1 MGHAGKKRDVG
12 KVGKDDSFH
21 RAFDFNK
28 HETNLNFNMEI
39 VFYLTALL
47 LLFSSVMVV
56 TQKSVFTSALYLA
69 VALSMVAALFV
80 LLNADFLAEVQILLY
95 VGGILVLLAF
105 AVMLSSVEQAKRETQ
120 VNEQWLPSLMISFGI
135 LLVLLVSLKR
145 SSFLEAEI
153 QKNHFYPTTE
163 KIGHLLL
170 GELALPFEVV
180 SLVLLASLVGA
191 ILFSKKEKID
201 G

>member
-1 MGHAGKKRDVG
+1 MD
-12 KVGKDDSFH
+12 
-21 RAFDFNK
+21 
-28 HETNLNFNMEI
+28 L
-39 VFYLTALL
+39 VFYLIALL

-80 LLNADFLAEVQILLY
+80 LLNADFLAAVQILLY

-120 VNEQWLPSLMISFGI
+120 VNEQWLPSLIISFGI

-145 SSFLEAEI
+145 SLFLEAGV